1 MDAAILTMRGVSKSF
16 GETVALD
23 DFSITLHPGTIHAL
37 VGENGAGKSTL
48 IKIMTGIHAPTEGAI
63 VVDDKELR
71 FRTTQDAQAAGIAA
85 IYQEPMV
92 FPDLDVAENI
102 FINHH
107 HRPAFIRWSALYE
120 EAEQVI
126 ERLGVSLDARRAASG
141 LSLAEQQTVE
151 IARAISLDVRVLI
164 MDEPSASLSDH
175 EVRRLFGIAGAL
187 RDQGVAILYI
197 SHRLEEIF
205 ALADTVTVMRDGRH
219 ISTRPIGEVSEDG
232 LVAEMVGRDMQGKF
246 ERLPSSATGEVALK
260 VEKLSRSPAFSD
272 VSFHVERGEIICFS
286 GLVGAGRTD
295 LALALFGIAPADSG
309 YISVDGEEVTIDT
322 PKAAQK
328 LGLAYVSEDR
338 RKLGIAMAESV
349 TANIT
354 LPMLDSYTNALG
366 LIDVERE
373 RADADRFRDVLNIKA
388 ADLSVQVGTLSGGN
402 QQKVMLAKWLNTEPR
417 ILVVDEPTRGIDVG
431 AKAEVHRLVRDLAAK
446 GVAIIIISSDL
457 PEVLSLADR
466 VLVMREGRF
475 VGEFPGDEATEET
488 VMQLAVGA
496 MSRSEVA

>member
-1 MDAAILTMRGVSKSF
+1 MNATVLTMRGVSKSF

-23 DFSITLHPGTIHAL
+23 NFSITLHPGTIHAL

-63 VVDDKELR
+63 IVDGKEVR
-71 FRTTQDAQAAGIAA
+71 FRTTQDAQSAGIAA

-120 EAEQVI
+120 EAETVI

-151 IARAISLDVRVLI
+151 IARAISLDVRILI

-219 ISTRPIGEVSEDG
+219 ISTRPVSEVTEDS

-246 ERLPSSATGEVALK
+246 GRLPSSATGEVALK
-260 VEKLSRSPAFSD
+260 VDKLSRAPAFSD
-272 VSFHVERGEIICFS
+272 VSFH
-286 GLVGAGRTD
+286 
-295 LALALFGIAPADSG
+295 
-309 YISVDGEEVTIDT
+309 
-322 PKAAQK
+322 
-328 LGLAYVSEDR
+328 R
-338 RKLGIAMAESV
+338 RA
-349 TANIT
+349 
-354 LPMLDSYTNALG
+354 
-366 LIDVERE
+366 R
-373 RADADRFRDVLNIKA
+373 
-388 ADLSVQVGTLSGGN
+388 
-402 QQKVMLAKWLNTEPR
+402 
-417 ILVVDEPTRGIDVG
+417 
-431 AKAEVHRLVRDLAAK
+431 
-446 GVAIIIISSDL
+446 
-457 PEVLSLADR
+457 
-466 VLVMREGRF
+466 
-475 VGEFPGDEATEET
+475 
-488 VMQLAVGA
+488 
-496 MSRSEVA
+496 